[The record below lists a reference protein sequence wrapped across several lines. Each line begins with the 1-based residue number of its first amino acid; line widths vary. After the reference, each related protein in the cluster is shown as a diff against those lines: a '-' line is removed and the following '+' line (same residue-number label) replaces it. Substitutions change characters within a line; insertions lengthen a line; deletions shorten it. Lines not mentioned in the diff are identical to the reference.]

1 MHREAKSMMKKK
13 SKSKWW
19 PVRVGSNR
27 DRKLDLKFDEK
38 GQIQKTDLFDFEKC
52 AVQITEPRSWMFG
65 TSGWVSVRNEE
76 WN

>member
-1 MHREAKSMMKKK
+1 M
-13 SKSKWW
+13 
-19 PVRVGSNR
+19 
-27 DRKLDLKFDEK
+27 DLKGDEK

-52 AVQITEPRSWMFG
+52 AVQITEPLSWMFG